1 MWGEFK
7 ESIPAALRPWLAPA
21 ALLALLGLVWTVG
34 VGHGENRAEINA
46 TNRSLEALHDAV
58 ETLRET
64 VGDQSRTVERVSG
77 TVENLSGSVERVN
90 DAVETLRET
99 VSDQSRTVGRLSVV
113 AETLGNSVE
122 SIDSTVDALDENGSA
137 PGVLHDRSQQDP
149 GTRRGL
155 QRDSRGCR
163 PGNGGTAI
171 AGPSREL
178 RTSTEPR
185 PSMTVAGRLGCKYP
199 P

>member
-1 MWGEFK
+1 MTMWGEFK

-21 ALLALLGLVWTVG
+21 VLLALLGLVWTVG
-34 VGHGENRAEINA
+34 VGHGENQAEINA
-46 TNRSLEALHDAV
+46 VNRSLEALHDAV

-64 VGDQSRTVERVSG
+64 VGDQSRTVGRLSV

-122 SIDSTVDALDENGSA
+122 SIDSTVDALDETVPLLVSCMIDLN
-137 PGVLHDRSQQDP
+137 R
-149 GTRRGL
+149 T
-155 QRDSRGCR
+155 QRLVAAY
-163 PGNGGTAI
+163 NAI
-171 AGPSREL
+171 AGGADPETGARQLPDLPESCEQAQNRA
-178 RTSTEPR
+178 RR
-185 PSMTVAGRLGCKYP
+185 
-199 P
+199 